1 MFPAGAT
8 LDAVEAVC
16 AGDGVDADEVFDL
29 LCALVDRSLLGV
41 RGAGTSRWRMLETI
55 REYAEEEAE
64 RAGELRRLRE
74 AHAAHYTALV
84 EQADAYLRGPEQ
96 LLWLAR
102 LRDDRDN
109 VLAGVRFLG
118 ETGGAASALRTV
130 TTLLWF
136 WALDGNREE
145 ALAWL
150 RFALSAEG
158 EADPF
163 DRLLA
168 QAIVAWS
175 DPDEQ
180 PVDPHEAVEQAFEL
194 LDGVDFTGR
203 PLLAVVAAVVAFVSG
218 DQDRG
223 NAMLDDLDESADP
236 WLRAMA
242 PFVRGQMAE
251 NLGELEEMRGHI
263 GVAIERF
270 RAAGDRWGLAASLS
284 ELASL
289 HMLDGDLDAAES
301 RARGERAAA
310 RRARVRLAERHDAH
324 AARRPAHASR
334 RARRGAG
341 PAPGGAGRRRG
352 AGGAPDA
359 HGLPGRHAVPPG

>member
-1 MFPAGAT
+1 
-8 LDAVEAVC
+8 
-16 AGDGVDADEVFDL
+16 
-29 LCALVDRSLLGV
+29 
-41 RGAGTSRWRMLETI
+41 MLS
-55 REYAEEEAE
+55 
-64 RAGELRRLRE
+64 
-74 AHAAHYTALV
+74 
-84 EQADAYLRGPEQ
+84 
-96 LLWLAR
+96 
-102 LRDDRDN
+102 
-109 VLAGVRFLG
+109 GVRFLG
-118 ETGGAASALRTV
+118 ETGGAATALRTV

-180 PVDPHEAVEQAFEL
+180 PVDPHEAVKQASEM

-203 PLLAVVAAVVAFVSG
+203 PLLAIVAAIVAFVGG
-218 DQDRG
+218 DQERG
-223 NAMLDDLDESADP
+223 NAMLDELDGSEDP

-242 PFVRGQMAE
+242 PFARGQISE

-270 RAAGDRWGLAASLS
+270 RVRRRPLGSGGVAL
-284 ELASL
+284 
-289 HMLDGDLDAAES
+289 
-301 RARGERAAA
+301 RARVAVHGRRRSRRGARLRSWRASGCSPSWGPA
-310 RRARVRLAERHDAH
+310 RRAA
-324 AARRPAHASR
+324 
-334 RARRGAG
+334 
-341 PAPGGAGRRRG
+341 
-352 AGGAPDA
+352 
-359 HGLPGRHAVPPG
+359 